1 MADTNKPETA
11 EPPTVAEVT
20 SPITAELADF
30 LALQQ
35 KEYSQ
40 YVASERIIHGSGL
53 AYNPGDGIPAENAVR
68 LKYVEEGLAVKVGTK
83 AHKDLMESL
92 GRPVS

>member
-1 MADTNKPETA
+1 MADTDKPEV
-11 EPPTVAEVT
+11 PTVAEVT
-20 SPITAELADF
+20 TPITAELADF
-30 LALQQ
+30 IAKQQ

-40 YVASERIIHGSGL
+40 YVASVQIMHGSGL
-53 AYNPGDGIPAENAVR
+53 AYNPGDAIPAENAVR
-68 LKYVEEGLAVKVGTK
+68 LKYVEQGLAVKTGTK